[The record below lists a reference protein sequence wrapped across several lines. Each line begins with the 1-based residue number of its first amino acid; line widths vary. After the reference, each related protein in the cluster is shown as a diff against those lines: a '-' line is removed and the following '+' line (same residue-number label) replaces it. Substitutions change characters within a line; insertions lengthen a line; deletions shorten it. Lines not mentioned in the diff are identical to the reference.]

1 MEPIVDSYL
10 SESFLGFQ
18 FATSFSMELVTE
30 TDNEVDVGD
39 HSQITSPRIGA
50 LTFVVQVAEKT
61 EAFME
66 DSRRLATT
74 AARLE
79 QNKEEVARQV
89 YTALAYLCVTL
100 CNSRLRG

>member
-39 HSQITSPRIGA
+39 HSQITSHKIGPMDPVNVGKA
-50 LTFVVQVAEKT
+50 VFIIRK
-61 EAFME
+61 
-66 DSRRLATT
+66 
-74 AARLE
+74 
-79 QNKEEVARQV
+79 
-89 YTALAYLCVTL
+89 
-100 CNSRLRG
+100 